1 MAQSSSAESD
11 PLVGSML
18 GKDYRVLERIGMGGM
33 AVVYLVEHQTLL
45 KRFAA
50 KVLSNQH
57 TSNPE
62 ARARFTQEAHAA
74 SQLDHENIV
83 SISDFGV
90 TVDGRP
96 YFVMELLRGLTLA
109 DRLEEGRM
117 TLEEVVAVAVPVARA
132 LAHAHAEGIIH
143 RDVKPENIFLVQRSQ
158 GRWGVKVLD
167 FGIARLP
174 VNDRM
179 TKTGEALGSPMYM
192 SPEAC
197 RGEEVDPR
205 SDIYSFGIVLYLMLA
220 GRVPFSDE
228 NLLKVL
234 QMQVS
239 SPLPLPT
246 SFNPDLPPDLELVII
261 RALAKDVSER
271 YETMDEFLFALE
283 AALPDGSDA
292 LLIQAQFGTSTTPF
306 PGTLERVRNSAR
318 MSSQPPFSG
327 ELMRSASN
335 PNLRSL
341 SGSNPSL
348 RTPSAS
354 NPNVRAVSLPTA
366 PKRRG
371 VFVAGALLVIAAAG
385 GGYAWLRYSSQGPVA
400 ADKQV
405 AVAVAQ
411 PTTTTAAPVVTAAH
425 AAPPTEAAQPPP
437 APVEAPPPAEIAA
450 APPATAAKPIN
461 TSPQNRF
468 TGRQVPRGTV
478 RPTAG
483 NKKMAAGSATVT
495 QDPSPPPIET
505 PAVVDTPPKS
515 VEAPPAPA
523 PAPTPPVATAPT
535 NPAPVPAPAPIKP
548 APVVPIGSMDATPT
562 IVNLDVNGPLPNSV
576 VRRGV
581 ERVLPAVRACYR
593 AAATSQ
599 KKTPMVKVMLRF
611 EIDENS
617 AATNVSA
624 GASFGSLSSCVAG
637 AVGQVQTQQ
646 APDVGTAQVA
656 LTIQFTPI

>member
-50 KVLSNQH
+50 KVLSSQH

-109 DRLEEGRM
+109 DRLEDGRM

-158 GRWGVKVLD
+158 GRWSVKVLD

-205 SDIYSFGIVLYLMLA
+205 SDIYSFGIVLYLMLV

-246 SFNPDLPPDLELVII
+246 SFNPDLPPALELVLL
-261 RALAKDVSER
+261 RALAKDLDER
-271 YETMDEFLFALE
+271 YATMDEFLFALE
-283 AALPDGSDA
+283 AALPADADA
-292 LLIQAQFGTSTTPF
+292 LLIQAQFGTSVTPF
-306 PGTLERVRNSAR
+306 PGTLERVRNSSR
-318 MSSQPPFSG
+318 MSSQPPFGSISG
-327 ELMRSASN
+327 SHAS
-335 PNLRSL
+335 LRSP
-341 SGSNPSL
+341 SASNPSL
-348 RTPSAS
+348 RISSPS

-371 VFVAGALLVIAAAG
+371 LFAAGALVVVVAAG
-385 GGYAWLRYSSQGPVA
+385 AGGYAWLQYSAKTSDAANKRVAAAPQTPAPPAAVAPPVA
-400 ADKQV
+400 V
-405 AVAVAQ
+405 R
-411 PTTTTAAPVVTAAH
+411 
-425 AAPPTEAAQPPP
+425 TETEPAP
-437 APVEAPPPAEIAA
+437 APVEAP
-450 APPATAAKPIN
+450 APPPPERPTETAVKP
-461 TSPQNRF
+461 TLKKGPQNRF
-468 TGRQVPRGTV
+468 TTRPRV
-478 RPTAG
+478 VAG
-483 NKKMAAGSATVT
+483 KSLATSKAGSSAAAMQQSTPAPV
-495 QDPSPPPIET
+495 ET
-505 PAVVDTPPKS
+505 PVVVDTPPKQ
-515 VEAPPAPA
+515 VE
-523 PAPTPPVATAPT
+523 APTPPPIAPVAAAPT
-535 NPAPVPAPAPIKP
+535 KPAPVPQPAPVRAAP
-548 APVVPIGSMDATPT
+548 APVVVGSMDAMPS

-593 AAATSQ
+593 SAASSQ
-599 KKTPMVKVMLRF
+599 KKTPMVKVTLRF

-624 GASFGSLSSCVAG
+624 GGASFGSLASCVSG

-656 LTIQFTPI
+656 LTIQFTPT